1 MDTLL
6 QDIRYALRTLRRT
19 PGFTLAAVLTIA
31 LGIGVNTA
39 VFSLANAI
47 LLRPADA
54 ADPTRLVRVYSNT
67 HSPLQREQLD
77 YVSARS
83 STLTGLFGE
92 RYLEAALNT
101 PQGNRKVNAELVSGS
116 YFTTVG
122 VGASLGRVFTRA
134 DDTVA
139 AHGAVAVVSHRWWRE
154 AVRRGPVAGGAAPSA
169 STGSR
174 SPWWAWRAKGSRG
187 RSPASGR
194 RSGSRSRRWGRSPA
208 RSCASTTAA
217 CTWAGACAT
226 APRPARRAPS

>member
-1 MDTLL
+1 MGTLL
-6 QDIRYALRTLRRT
+6 QDMRYALRTLRRT

-77 YVSARS
+77 YVRARS
-83 STLTGLFGE
+83 RTVTGLFGE

-101 PQGNRKVNAELVSGS
+101 PQGNQKVNAELVSGS
-116 YFTTVG
+116 YFNTVG
-122 VGASLGRVFTRA
+122 VGAAHGRVFTPV
-134 DDTVA
+134 DDTVT

-154 AVRRGPVAGGAAPSA
+154 GFGADPRRREKTAEPLFDRIEPGRGGP
-169 STGSR
+169 
-174 SPWWAWRAKGSRG
+174 WI
-187 RSPASGR
+187 
-194 RSGSRSRRWGRSPA
+194 
-208 RSCASTTAA
+208 
-217 CTWAGACAT
+217 AT
-226 APRPARRAPS
+226 ALDRTWESTARAGEPVSFTSAPRHCAAKPAAE